1 MCVCDNV
8 VDDKVVFENVCV
20 CVTEERQ
27 RGGEAAGCRDEKQDP
42 HTMMPR
48 KNAVVGGK
56 SNNVKLVIHLRGKR
70 KGQGNLP
77 KKVFD
82 STFHCTRK

>member
-1 MCVCDNV
+1 MCDNV

-27 RGGEAAGCRDEKQDP
+27 RGGEAAGCRAEKQDP

-48 KNAVVGGK
+48 KMLLWVGK
-56 SNNVKLVIHLRGKR
+56 AIM
-70 KGQGNLP
+70 
-77 KKVFD
+77 
-82 STFHCTRK
+82 